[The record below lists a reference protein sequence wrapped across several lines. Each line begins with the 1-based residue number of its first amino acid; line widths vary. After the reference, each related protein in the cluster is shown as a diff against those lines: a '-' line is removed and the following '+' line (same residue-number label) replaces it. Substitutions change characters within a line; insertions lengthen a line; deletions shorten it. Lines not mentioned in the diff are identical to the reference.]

1 MSKQILIIDDEA
13 SIRESL
19 AEILEDEGFSASMA
33 PSAEK
38 GLELLEA
45 GKTDLV
51 LLDIWLG
58 DGMDG
63 LTALGRIKELHDI
76 PVIMISGHGTIET
89 AVQATHSGAYDFI
102 EKPLSYDKIVLSI
115 TNGLRFAQLEL
126 ENRLLR
132 EHTGRKATITGTSK
146 AISAL
151 QEQIEMVAPTDA
163 WVLIRGD
170 HGTGKELVAQSIHQ
184 LSASAAQPMIEVNCA
199 AIPEE
204 LIESELFGHEKG
216 SFTGAHANKRGKFD
230 QADGGILFL
239 DEIGDMSMKTQA
251 KILRILQEQ
260 KFERVGGN
268 KTISVNVR
276 VLAAT
281 NKNLEEEIENGNFR
295 ADLFWRLNVVPIHVP
310 NLRDRLEDIPLLVD
324 DLMESLVTKG
334 LKKKVFSRDALEELM
349 SHSWPGNV
357 RELRNFVERLAIM
370 CPEQEITARQIRAFL
385 PQNTTLQAEPE
396 KGTLAPYQADDF
408 KEARK
413 RFEKEFLQFK
423 LTEQDGNISRTA
435 EKVGLERSHLHK
447 KLKSL
452 GIIS

>member
-1 MSKQILIIDDEA
+1 MTKQILIIDDEA

-19 AEILEDEGFSASMA
+19 SEILEDEGFASVMA

-38 GLELLEA
+38 GIELLEDISI
-45 GKTDLV
+45 DLV

-63 LTALGRIKELHDI
+63 LTALAKIKEQHDI

-102 EKPLSYDKIVLSI
+102 EKPLSYDKIILSI
-115 TNGLRFAQLEL
+115 SNGLRYAQLEL
-126 ENRLLR
+126 ENRRLR
-132 EHTGRKATITGTSK
+132 EHTGRPATITGASK
-146 AISAL
+146 IVSEL
-151 QEQIEMVAPTDA
+151 KEQISMVAPTDA

-170 HGTGKELVAQSIHQ
+170 HGTGKELVAQAIHQ
-184 LSASAAQPMIEVNCA
+184 QSASAAQPMIEVNCA

-216 SFTGAHANKRGKFD
+216 SFTGAHSNKRGKFD

-281 NKNLEEEIENGNFR
+281 NKNLEEEIEIGNFR
-295 ADLFWRLNVVPIHVP
+295 ADLFWRLNVVPINVP
-310 NLRDRLEDIPLLVD
+310 HLRDRVEDIPLLVE
-324 DLMESLVTKG
+324 DLMERLVGKG
-334 LKKKVFSRDALEELM
+334 LKKKNFLKDALTELM

-370 CPEQEITARQIRAFL
+370 CPEQEITARQIKTFL
-385 PQNTTLQAEPE
+385 LQSGNQPTISEE
-396 KGTLAPYQADDF
+396 DTLAPYRANDF

-423 LTEQDGNISRTA
+423 LTEFDGNISRTA
-435 EKVGLERSHLHK
+435 EQVGLERSHLHK